1 MIRRGHAA
9 KRRVGRGSAHASRA
23 AFSRCSVS
31 AVVRVQHLVRFVA
44 LPRLIMSNML
54 KKIMSLSMVKKLNL
68 CALPC
73 TPVGWRVL
81 RACASAGRVPEK
93 WRCKKVWRTHHEK
106 HVGAVDA
113 MQQEQQRDAPVK
125 QSALRAKNVALVEVV
140 DGGAGAVRGF
150 ARLGLMAE
158 TRSRGTAPCRPRRHR

>member
-106 HVGAVDA
+106 HVCAGADH
-113 MQQEQQRDAPVK
+113 
-125 QSALRAKNVALVEVV
+125 LVEHERSDHVGHHLV
-140 DGGAGAVRGF
+140 AAKVAANIDLADGGPGACRGF
-150 ARLGLMAE
+150 ARHEL
-158 TRSRGTAPCRPRRHR
+158 